1 MFSCDKNSVHLML
14 LLVATFLQNIK
25 YCKNELLLKFVK
37 ACMLLH
43 TDDIVTLIFFTIL
56 RVVSMFMVNDEW
68 CLYVGKF
75 ISRSV
80 PSIYG

>member
-37 ACMLLH
+37 GLYAIA
-43 TDDIVTLIFFTIL
+43 DIVTLIFFTIL

-68 CLYVGKF
+68 CLYVSKF